1 MCCRNSRKLIKLHI
15 RVMNF
20 QLVEKKEQQVEEDV
34 DDEVTVS
41 VEQQC
46 VFGQHHS
53 SYICCA
59 NTLSTARSKVLAQW
73 SILVLDVKW
82 QDIQLSIY
90 NSNKNLLLNE
100 TSICWSQSC
109 FVSMIF
115 FSTFEND
122 QRRCFCTCLKEEKNT
137 RSSANVEKPCEH
149 TVSWNRVKYCTYV
162 RRIAFENVCNR

>member
-1 MCCRNSRKLIKLHI
+1 MNSQCKMCCRNSRKLIKLHI

-20 QLVEKKEQQVEEDV
+20 QLVEKKEQKVEEDV

-73 SILVLDVKW
+73 SILVLDVK
-82 QDIQLSIY
+82 
-90 NSNKNLLLNE
+90 
-100 TSICWSQSC
+100 
-109 FVSMIF
+109 
-115 FSTFEND
+115 
-122 QRRCFCTCLKEEKNT
+122 
-137 RSSANVEKPCEH
+137 
-149 TVSWNRVKYCTYV
+149 
-162 RRIAFENVCNR
+162 